1 MEFDRAFLSTK
12 FKASGLR
19 DIKFNDNE
27 LHGTEFN
34 SAHGVKFKTNE
45 PRGAE
50 FGMQGLAAECKIL
63 AAHGILAVRGI
74 LKFKDASAR

>member
-1 MEFDRAFLSTK
+1 MEFDRVFLSTK

-27 LHGTEFN
+27 LRGTEFN

-45 PRGAE
+45 PHGAV
-50 FGMQGLAAECKIL
+50 FGTQRPAAERKILMRCKIL
-63 AAHGILAVRGI
+63 VERGI
-74 LKFKDASAR
+74 SKI

>member
-12 FKASGLR
+12 FKASGPT
-19 DIKFNDNE
+19 KFNDNE
-27 LHGTEFN
+27 LRGTEFN

-45 PRGAE
+45 PCGTE
-50 FGMQGLAAECKIL
+50 FGMQGPAAERKIL
-63 AAHGILAVRGI
+63 TRRKILTERGI